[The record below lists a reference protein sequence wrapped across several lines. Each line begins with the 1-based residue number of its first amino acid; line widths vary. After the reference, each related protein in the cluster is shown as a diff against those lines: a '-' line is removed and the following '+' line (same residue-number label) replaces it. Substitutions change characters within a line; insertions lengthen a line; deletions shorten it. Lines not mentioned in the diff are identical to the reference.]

1 MPTHAGVVGSPID
14 HSLSPLLHDA
24 AYDALGLTDW
34 VYHRT
39 EVRAGELSSY
49 VASLPRDWR
58 GLSVTMPGKEEA
70 LALADSAGE
79 EARLVGAANTLVRSD
94 VGWHAE
100 NTDVTGLQRA
110 LAEAGTEHPR
120 RVDVL
125 GSGATARST
134 LLAVHRLGARQMRFV
149 VRERVR
155 PETAALADRLGLT
168 TEVVRYDDRGRSGP
182 AADLVVSTVPAGAT
196 PPVDRAPVAG
206 GGLVF
211 DVLYAPWPTPLV
223 EAVRRQGGRAV
234 GGGTMLLHQ
243 AVVQVEL
250 MTGMPGPEEAMRAA
264 LAARLPE
271 VARP

>member
-14 HSLSPLLHDA
+14 HSLSPLLHRA
-24 AYDALGLTDW
+24 AYDALGLDDW
-34 VYHRT
+34 VYHRA
-39 EVRAGELSSY
+39 EVRSGELAAY
-49 VASLPRDWR
+49 VTALPPDWR

-79 EARLVGAANTLVRSD
+79 EARLVGAANTLVRSGG
-94 VGWHAE
+94 GWHAE
-100 NTDVTGLQRA
+100 NTDVAGLGRA
-110 LAEAGTEHPR
+110 LAEAGVDGPR
-120 RVDVL
+120 HVDVV
-125 GSGATARST
+125 GSGATARSA
-134 LLAVHRLGARQMRFV
+134 LLAVHRLGARRVRFV
-149 VRERVR
+149 VRDRVR